1 MLKASTVVAA
11 EPVLAVDLVALRN
24 RLHLC
29 LESVVDALAL
39 VDGVQ
44 ALWARDGLHGEVRT
58 HRHTLV
64 NVAS

>member
-1 MLKASTVVAA
+1 MLQASAVVAA
-11 EPVLAVDLVALRN
+11 EPILAVDLVALRN

-29 LESVVDALAL
+29 LEGVVDTLAL

-44 ALWARDGLHGEVRT
+44 ALWTRDGLHGEVRT